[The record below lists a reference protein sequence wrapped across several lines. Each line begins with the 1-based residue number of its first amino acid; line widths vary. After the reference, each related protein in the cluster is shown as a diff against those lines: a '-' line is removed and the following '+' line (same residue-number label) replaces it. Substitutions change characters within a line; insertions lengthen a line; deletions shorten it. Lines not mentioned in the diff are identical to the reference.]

1 MKWSGSNRNT
11 VLRMGDIDMA
21 LKVIATAT
29 DALVMLGL
37 MGGQVKQKDNSNA
50 IGYLLSYAIFAMNIM
65 VIWR

>member
-1 MKWSGSNRNT
+1 
-11 VLRMGDIDMA
+11 MGDTDMA

-65 VIWR
+65 VIWK

>member
-1 MKWSGSNRNT
+1 MKWNDSNRNT
-11 VLRMGDIDMA
+11 ALMMGDIDMA

-29 DALVMLGL
+29 DVLVMLGL

-50 IGYLLSYAIFAMNIM
+50 MGYLLSYAIFAMNIM

>member
-1 MKWSGSNRNT
+1 
-11 VLRMGDIDMA
+11 MGDIDMA

-29 DALVMLGL
+29 DVLVILGL

-65 VIWR
+65 VIWK